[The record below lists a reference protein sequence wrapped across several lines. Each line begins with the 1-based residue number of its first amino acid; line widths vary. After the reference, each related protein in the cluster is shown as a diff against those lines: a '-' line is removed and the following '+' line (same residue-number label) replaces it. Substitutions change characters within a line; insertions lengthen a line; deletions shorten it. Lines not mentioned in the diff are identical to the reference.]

1 MKILLV
7 DPWNFTPPYDA
18 ALCGGLE
25 ATGHDVTFV
34 TASGG
39 GHEADEG
46 HGAKKRLAL
55 FKAPPPGLPRAL
67 ALALKG
73 LAHIGGMVRLL
84 ARARR
89 ERPDAIHFQWLP
101 LPLIDGLLLPLFRR
115 IAPVVL
121 TVHDTNPYN
130 GDGPWLLRAGTR
142 GILERAD
149 RLIVHNAYSE
159 RVLEACGLPAARIDR
174 VAHGLLMEEAPAAE
188 RQVEGRA
195 EAAPVQFLQF
205 GKIKDYKG
213 ADLLIEAVGLLS
225 PVDRT
230 RCRVRIVGRP
240 YIDPLPLR
248 ARAAELGLDETLEL
262 RFDFVSDDE
271 MTALFDGA
279 DFLVF
284 PYRGIDTSGVLM
296 AAIAKEIPVVAS
308 NLGCFGEMLQN
319 GEGVLVP
326 PEEPK
331 ALAEALAGLI
341 RSPEK
346 RRAMQAAM
354 QALRADIP
362 SWEQIAAATV
372 AVYRK
377 AGPLPASRPAEAHP

>member
-1 MKILLV
+1 
-7 DPWNFTPPYDA
+7 
-18 ALCGGLE
+18 
-25 ATGHDVTFV
+25 
-34 TASGG
+34 
-39 GHEADEG
+39 
-46 HGAKKRLAL
+46 
-55 FKAPPPGLPRAL
+55 
-67 ALALKG
+67 
-73 LAHIGGMVRLL
+73 
-84 ARARR
+84 
-89 ERPDAIHFQWLP
+89 
-101 LPLIDGLLLPLFRR
+101 
-115 IAPVVL
+115 
-121 TVHDTNPYN
+121 
-130 GDGPWLLRAGTR
+130 
-142 GILERAD
+142 
-149 RLIVHNAYSE
+149 
-159 RVLEACGLPAARIDR
+159 
-174 VAHGLLMEEAPAAE
+174 MEEAPAAE